1 MRSWDRCKSEF
12 EPSPKIIIS
21 EILVKF
27 FGYFVEM
34 EATRVML
41 SGLNDALCDYL
52 QFDTNHVEFGW
63 VSPQIFSIFSRHN
76 FPRVFTTTTT
86 TKKCYKN

>member
-1 MRSWDRCKSEF
+1 MF

-21 EILVKF
+21 VILVKF
-27 FGYFVEM
+27 FGDFVGTK
-34 EATRVML
+34 ATSVML
-41 SGLNDALCDYL
+41 GGLNDALSDFL

-76 FPRVFTTTTT
+76 FPRVFTTTNN
-86 TKKCYKN
+86 KKSHGQ

>member
-1 MRSWDRCKSEF
+1 MF

-21 EILVKF
+21 VILVKF
-27 FGYFVEM
+27 FGNFVGT
-34 EATRVML
+34 EATCVMWG
-41 SGLNDALCDYL
+41 GLNDALSDFL

-86 TKKCYKN
+86 ST